1 MPRLLPLSVIPLSF
15 VPLCFV
21 GALLALGCHGKYI
34 RPVSATPIER
44 TGERLQ
50 RGSYLVNQVML
61 CPACHTSR
69 ANGNILID
77 PERTDAYLGG
87 GNIYTDKGLGRLW
100 IPNLTPDP
108 DTGLGRWTDDE
119 IMRAIRDGVSADGHF
134 LIPLMPFFSFQHVSD
149 EDARSIV
156 AYLRSIPPYKQ
167 PKPREENQLGF
178 MQKMLFKVIGVQMH
192 PPAVD
197 VVAPPKT
204 DKAAD
209 KVAYGHYLA
218 RIGACTECHSLTA
231 KGPLPETDPLY
242 LAGSE
247 QVFEDPALGQTYPRN
262 LTPDRRRASGT
273 TTPPPSSRRCARGAA
288 STASA
293 WRRPCPSS
301 SRISLA
307 SPTKIWTRSSLTSSP
322 CRPSGTRS
330 RTATSRRRCASS
342 SAIDQAPKSPRKRST
357 SAAVSRRAG

>member
-1 MPRLLPLSVIPLSF
+1 MPRLLPLSV
-15 VPLCFV
+15 VT
-21 GALLALGCHGKYI
+21 ALLALGCHGKYI
-34 RPVSATPIER
+34 RPVTTTPIER

-69 ANGNILID
+69 ANGNILIE

-87 GNIYTDKGLGRLW
+87 GNIYADKGLGTLW

-134 LIPLMPFFSFQHVSD
+134 LLPLMPFFSFQHVSD

-167 PKPREENQLGF
+167 PKPREENKLGF
-178 MQKMLFKVIGVQMH
+178 MQKMLFKVVGVQMH
-192 PPAVD
+192 PPAAD

-204 DKAAD
+204 DK
-209 KVAYGHYLA
+209 VAFGHYLA
-218 RIGACTECHSLTA
+218 RLGACTECHSLTA

-262 LTPDRRRASGT
+262 LTPDAETGLGNYDAAAIKQALRTGRRLDGKRMAPPMSVIIPHLSGLT
-273 TTPPPSSRRCARGAA
+273 DEDLDALVAYLKSVPPVRHKIPDRN
-288 STASA
+288 
-293 WRRPCPSS
+293 
-301 SRISLA
+301 LA
-307 SPTKIWTRSSLTSSP
+307 PALRQLL
-322 CRPSGTRS
+322 G
-330 RTATSRRRCASS
+330 
-342 SAIDQAPKSPRKRST
+342 D
-357 SAAVSRRAG
+357 

>member
-1 MPRLLPLSVIPLSF
+1 MSRLLPLSV
-15 VPLCFV
+15 VT
-21 GALLALGCHGKYI
+21 ALLTLGCHGKYI
-34 RPVSATPIER
+34 RPVTTTPIER

-69 ANGNILID
+69 ANGNILIE

-87 GNIYTDKGLGRLW
+87 GNTYADKGLGTLW

-167 PKPREENQLGF
+167 PKPREENKLAF
-178 MQKMLFKVIGVQMH
+178 MQKMLFKVVGVQMH
-192 PPAVD
+192 PPAAD
-197 VVAPPKT
+197 VVAPPT
-204 DKAAD
+204 TD

-262 LTPDRRRASGT
+262 LTPDAETGLGNYDAAAIKQALRTGRRLDGKRMAPPMSVIIPHLSGLT
-273 TTPPPSSRRCARGAA
+273 DEDLDALVAYLKSVPPVRHKIPDRNL
-288 STASA
+288 ASA
-293 WRRPCPSS
+293 LRQQ
-301 SRISLA
+301 L
-307 SPTKIWTRSSLTSSP
+307 
-322 CRPSGTRS
+322 G
-330 RTATSRRRCASS
+330 
-342 SAIDQAPKSPRKRST
+342 D
-357 SAAVSRRAG
+357 

>member
-1 MPRLLPLSVIPLSF
+1 MSRLLPLSV
-15 VPLCFV
+15 VT
-21 GALLALGCHGKYI
+21 AMLALGCHGKYI
-34 RPVSATPIER
+34 RPVTTTPIER

-69 ANGNILID
+69 ANGNILIE

-87 GNIYTDKGLGRLW
+87 GNIYADKGLGTLW

-134 LIPLMPFFSFQHVSD
+134 LLPLMPFFSFQHVSD

-167 PKPREENQLGF
+167 PKPREENKLGF
-178 MQKMLFKVIGVQMH
+178 MQKLLFKVVGVQMH
-192 PPAVD
+192 APAAD

-209 KVAYGHYLA
+209 KVVYGHYLA
-218 RIGACTECHSLTA
+218 RLGACTECHSLTA

-247 QVFEDPALGQTYPRN
+247 QVFEDAALGQTYPRN
-262 LTPDRRRASGT
+262 LTPDPETGLGNYDAAAIKQALRTGRRLDGKRMAPPMSVIIPHVSGLT
-273 TTPPPSSRRCARGAA
+273 DEDLDALVAYLKSVPPVRHKIPERN
-288 STASA
+288 
-293 WRRPCPSS
+293 
-301 SRISLA
+301 LA
-307 SPTKIWTRSSLTSSP
+307 PTLRQQL
-322 CRPSGTRS
+322 G
-330 RTATSRRRCASS
+330 
-342 SAIDQAPKSPRKRST
+342 D
-357 SAAVSRRAG
+357 

>member
-1 MPRLLPLSVIPLSF
+1 MSRLLPLSV
-15 VPLCFV
+15 VT
-21 GALLALGCHGKYI
+21 ALLALGCHGKYI
-34 RPVSATPIER
+34 RPVTSMPIER

-69 ANGNILID
+69 ANGNILIE

-87 GNIYTDKGLGRLW
+87 GNIYADKGLGTLW

-167 PKPREENQLGF
+167 PKPREENKLSF
-178 MQKMLFKVIGVQMH
+178 MQKMLFKVVGVQMH
-192 PPAVD
+192 PPAAD
-197 VVAPPKT
+197 VAAPPT
-204 DKAAD
+204 TD

-262 LTPDRRRASGT
+262 LTPDPETGLGNYDAAAIKQALRTGRRLDGKRMAPPMSVIIPHLSGLT
-273 TTPPPSSRRCARGAA
+273 DEDLDALVAYLKSVPPVRHKIADRNLAPALRRQLG
-288 STASA
+288 
-293 WRRPCPSS
+293 
-301 SRISLA
+301 
-307 SPTKIWTRSSLTSSP
+307 
-322 CRPSGTRS
+322 
-330 RTATSRRRCASS
+330 
-342 SAIDQAPKSPRKRST
+342 D
-357 SAAVSRRAG
+357 